1 MDICLMCVVLSYLVF
16 IFFVCTMIV
25 LTLSKLFDEIYS
37 KGKILGVM
45 VKTCLFFLYWD
56 IYRAFRADHFSS
68 ISFSSLS
75 ILSFPKVTSTVN
87 AQV

>member
-1 MDICLMCVVLSYLVF
+1 
-16 IFFVCTMIV
+16 MIV

-56 IYRAFRADHFSS
+56 IYRAFWADP
-68 ISFSSLS
+68 FSSLS
-75 ILSFPKVTSTVN
+75 ILSFPLSHKHSQCPSLNT
-87 AQV
+87 AQ

>member
-1 MDICLMCVVLSYLVF
+1 
-16 IFFVCTMIV
+16 MII

-37 KGKILGVM
+37 TGKLLVVM

-56 IYRAFRADHFSS
+56 IFILGHTPDPRADPFSS